1 MNLAL
6 QDQELPVRLR
16 FEHPLS
22 DEELL
27 RFCAANEGLR
37 VERDKNGELIVMTPT
52 GTEGGGV
59 ELDVAAELRDWA
71 RQEGRGRAFGPNAGV
86 RVPDGSIRVADA
98 SWISWSRWNALSDKE
113 RQGFAPICPEFVI
126 EVRSLTDRIHELR
139 EKMSMWLANGAE
151 LAWLIDP
158 ERKAVE
164 VYRPGRAPEV
174 LEGMS
179 AVYGEGPVGGF
190 VLELRRIW
198 S

>member
-1 MNLAL
+1 MNVAL
-6 QDQELPVRLR
+6 QERELPVRLR

-27 RFCAANEGLR
+27 RFCAANDGLR

-71 RQEGRGRAFGPNAGV
+71 RQDGRGRAFGPNAGV
-86 RVPDGSIRVADA
+86 RVPDGSVRVAAA
-98 SWISWSRWNALSDKE
+98 SWISWPRWNALSDKE

-158 ERKAVE
+158 EHKAVE
-164 VYRPGRAPEV
+164 VYRPGRPPEL
-174 LEGMS
+174 LEGAS